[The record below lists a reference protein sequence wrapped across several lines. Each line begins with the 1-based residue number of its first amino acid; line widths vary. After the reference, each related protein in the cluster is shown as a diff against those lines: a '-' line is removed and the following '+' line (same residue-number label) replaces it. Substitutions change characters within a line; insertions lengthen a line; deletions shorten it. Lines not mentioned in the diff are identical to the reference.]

1 MTRRGREAVA
11 MDEPPLAGRTILVTG
26 GAHRVG
32 GAISRH
38 LGLCGARVL
47 VHYSRSAREAAA
59 LAAELP
65 AGGAAGA
72 AGPGGPGARRRAVAG
87 WAAGGGRRERGC
99 PPAPP

>member
-59 LAAELP
+59 LVAELP
-65 AGGAAGA
+65 AGGAAVA
-72 AGPGGPGARRRAVAG
+72 AHPGDPGAPRQLFDD
-87 WAAGGGRRERGC
+87 WAAGWGVACARG
-99 PPAPP
+99 PT